1 MNDQQQPTL
10 RPARR
15 LVAALRQNPAAA
27 APPGLLAGIQAAL
40 GPADAYAPLDA
51 PIGTVYVA
59 YNAQGIAFV
68 LRADEPRAFE
78 RAFRRRFRRP
88 LQAVDALPPALHAA
102 VLARLHGEGA
112 SPLPLDLRT
121 LTPFERAVLL
131 KALEIPPGEVRPY
144 AWIAREIGHPHA
156 VRAVGSALAHNPVP
170 LLIPCHRVVRSDGQI
185 GNYIFGSAV
194 KRAVLEW
201 EGAAPGVLERLG
213 RAGVRFLGDPQART
227 FCLPTCGG
235 MHRRAEHVLP
245 LRSAQEALATGLQ
258 PCGQCRPLGSDDRRA
273 ARHT

>member
-1 MNDQQQPTL
+1 MNDQQ
-10 RPARR
+10 RPSLTQTRR
-15 LVAALRQNPAAA
+15 LLAELRQSTAGA
-27 APPGLLAGIQAAL
+27 APPSLLDRVRAAL
-40 GPADAYAPLDA
+40 GPADAYAPLEA
-51 PIGTVYVA
+51 PIGPVYVA
-59 YNAQGIAFV
+59 YNDQGIAFV

-78 RAFRRRFRRP
+78 RAFRQRFRRP
-88 LQAVDALPPALHAA
+88 LQAVDALPPALRAA
-102 VLARLHGEGA
+102 VLARLHGDIA
-112 SPLPLDLRT
+112 TPLPLDLRA

-156 VRAVGSALAHNPVP
+156 VRAVGSALANNPVP

-194 KRAVLEW
+194 KRAVLER

-213 RAGVRFLGDPQART
+213 RAGVRFLGNPEAHT

-235 MHRRAEHVLP
+235 MHRRAERFMQLH
-245 LRSAQEALATGLQ
+245 SAQEALATGLR

-273 ARHT
+273 VPKA